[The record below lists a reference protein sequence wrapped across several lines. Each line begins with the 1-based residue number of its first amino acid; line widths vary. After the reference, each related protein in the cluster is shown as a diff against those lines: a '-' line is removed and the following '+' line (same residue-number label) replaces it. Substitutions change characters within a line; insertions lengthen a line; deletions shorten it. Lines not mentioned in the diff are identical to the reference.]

1 MSSFFSGSMG
11 KLLIGAAVGK
21 GSSLVGDYFSDTFM
35 QEGSFLSNIYEEYID
50 PYNPFGTADEVRDA
64 SGKLIKSAVSSGAQA
79 LIAQGLGLDPAT
91 GQGMPNINIPR
102 GDTFRS
108 KNNDFRAKNYG
119 GFPQGNARI
128 LENAFKDPAMQQMAY
143 DYKQSRMPSINYVK
157 PTVSMGGSTIG
168 GLDKGMIRSV
178 KS

>member
-1 MSSFFSGSMG
+1 MG

-64 SGKLIKSAVSSGAQA
+64 SGKLIKSAVSS
-79 LIAQGLGLDPAT
+79 GLDPAT